1 MQRTLTTESGG
12 ARIPVFIDNIRYESV
27 FANFCYN
34 PKTGMIDCFTNYA
47 SEAPSGHVMGIF
59 KVAADFK
66 KKEDPDFNPYFKIVN
81 VTLDKNTSKEA
92 NTLISTCAVIYNDTF
107 AKVS

>member
-1 MQRTLTTESGG
+1 MLSAESGG
-12 ARIPVFIDNIRYESV
+12 ARSPVFIDNIRYESV
-27 FANFCYN
+27 FANFCYD

-59 KVAADFK
+59 KIAADFK
-66 KKEDPDFNPYFKIVN
+66 KKEDVDYNPYFKIVD
-81 VTLDKNTSKEA
+81 VILAENTSKEA
-92 NTLISTCAVIYNDTF
+92 NTLISACAIIYNDTF